1 MCSWVPIDRHP
12 VSGVDGC
19 GPQNVLKPNLM
30 KLMNASQQSKRNI
43 EAKCGIVSPE
53 STAFSEDNNSDG
65 EIEDVVETIPEPSPG
80 VRGFSH
86 PAFPSPEPLPQP
98 LKSLAGLGLTKEGAT
113 KPEIVDKES
122 DTDII
127 ERAPQEQINHDRL
140 SSVDGTH
147 RNNRSA
153 LGLGEEEDIESP
165 WDSESISESLPWK
178 HVDLLSGA
186 AGQRGKITLNGQVE
200 DVSYIPSCMIGSRN
214 FKMAKLKEPR
224 HVGIPVARMVSPEKY
239 PNMKPAVLVRDSI
252 PNKTVGMKDLQTS
265 TSVTLIDLSAE
276 LDLEMTLE
284 EEEEKPVGDENNHS
298 QICKNANLNFWLNT
312 FEEENKKHKS
322 SEVEVSDNVCDTAD
336 ESGLIHDPGM
346 HRKEVKKKDNSK
358 WTPEECVI
366 APIFEKTDSLTGG
379 LLHVNDD
386 SILSEVDQDDDRPA
400 KKTSNENNKV
410 QSKIKEQINSVD
422 DLDDLTLSSET
433 ASKDGELLYY
443 ENSMLLRSVRGLQK
457 ELSETK
463 EVKSQL
469 EHQKVEWE
477 RELGSLRKKDQYSK
491 EVQMKQQLE
500 LTLRALE
507 MELKTVR
514 NDLNQVIEDRND
526 TQKQLCREQNG
537 RMLQDGILA
546 NHLAKQKE
554 TETAT
559 KEMNSEVSD
568 SCEEA
573 KDLLC
578 KNHVLQDELAMPRL
592 EIDAVKNQH
601 RGKGKEIFDD
611 IEINHQQRLYPNILS
626 ELNALTAENTMLNS
640 KLEKEKESK
649 RRLEMEVE
657 SYRSRL
663 AAASDNH
670 DQSQTSKR
678 DLEFA
683 FQRAR
688 DEWLHLQDK
697 MKTDVANLKDN
708 KEMLSQQF
716 SRVENSLREKILIL
730 EPVQRDLSQTEC
742 QKQEI
747 ELTYQN
753 EQGKVNKYIGK
764 QESLEERLSR
774 LQSEN
779 IKEKTVI
786 SVQDQFQQ
794 IVRKL
799 KAKREKQGLM
809 LEERNKELIKECIH
823 LKERMCQYENEK
835 AERDAVVRQL
845 QQELADTLRKQSIS
859 EASLEVLS
867 RYRANLEVEAQDL
880 KKNFCQLTS
889 QLQETQDQLTEAVRR
904 AEKTQDHVQKLEIE
918 NAKLQTTVKGEWH

>member
-1 MCSWVPIDRHP
+1 MAPNKIKYICDDVTLYF
-12 VSGVDGC
+12 C
-19 GPQNVLKPNLM
+19 KQNHSFLYISN
-30 KLMNASQQSKRNI
+30 
-43 EAKCGIVSPE
+43 
-53 STAFSEDNNSDG
+53 FSEDSVYDFLDN
-65 EIEDVVETIPEPSPG
+65 
-80 VRGFSH
+80 R
-86 PAFPSPEPLPQP
+86 
-98 LKSLAGLGLTKEGAT
+98 AT

-122 DTDII
+122 NTDII
-127 ERAPQEQINHDRL
+127 ERAPQEQINHDRF

-147 RNNRSA
+147 RNNRSDMTSA
-153 LGLGEEEDIESP
+153 LGLGIEEDIESP
-165 WDSESISESLPWK
+165 WDSESISESLPQK
-178 HVDLLSGA
+178 YVDLLAGA
-186 AGQRGKITLNGQVE
+186 AGQRGKIMLNGQVE
-200 DVSYIPSCMIGSRN
+200 ELIIYYFLNVSYIPSCMIGLRN
-214 FKMAKLKEPR
+214 FKMAKLEEPR
-224 HVGIPVARMVSPEKY
+224 HVGIQVAHMDSPEKY
-239 PNMKPAVLVRDSI
+239 PNVKPAVLVREPI
-252 PNKTVGMKDLQTS
+252 PNKTVGVKDLQTF
-265 TSVTLIDLSAE
+265 TSDLSAE
-276 LDLEMTLE
+276 LDLEMTSE

-298 QICKNANLNFWLNT
+298 Q
-312 FEEENKKHKS
+312 FEEEKKHKS
-322 SEVEVSDNVCDTAD
+322 SEVAVSDNVCDTAD
-336 ESGLIHDPGM
+336 ESGLIQQGKNKQEFAAMENEGSDSDPGV
-346 HRKEVKKKDNSK
+346 HRKEVKKKDTSK

-410 QSKIKEQINSVD
+410 KEQINSVD
-422 DLDDLTLSSET
+422 DLDDLTQSSET

-443 ENSMLLRSVRGLQK
+443 ENSTKVRGLQK

-491 EVQMKQQLE
+491 EVEMKQQLE

-514 NDLNQVIEDRND
+514 NDLNQ
-526 TQKQLCREQNG
+526 
-537 RMLQDGILA
+537 
-546 NHLAKQKE
+546 
-554 TETAT
+554 
-559 KEMNSEVSD
+559 VSD

-592 EIDAVKNQH
+592 EIDAVKNQ
-601 RGKGKEIFDD
+601 
-611 IEINHQQRLYPNILS
+611 NHQQRLRPNILS
-626 ELNALTAENTMLNS
+626 QLNALTAENTMLNS
-640 KLEKEKESK
+640 KLENEKKANEDWK
-649 RRLEMEVE
+649 W
-657 SYRSRL
+657 
-663 AAASDNH
+663 N
-670 DQSQTSKR
+670 QTSKR

-708 KEMLSQQF
+708 KEMLSQQL

-730 EPVQRDLSQTEC
+730 ECVQRDLSQTEC
-742 QKQEI
+742 QKQET
-747 ELTYQN
+747 EHTYQN
-753 EQGKVNKYIGK
+753 EQG
-764 QESLEERLSR
+764 E
-774 LQSEN
+774 SEN
-779 IKEKTVI
+779 MLLRQQLDDAQNRADSKEKTVI

-799 KAKREKQGLM
+799 KAKHEKQGLM

-835 AERDAVVRQL
+835 AEREAVVRQL

-880 KKNFCQLTS
+880 KKNLCQLTS
-889 QLQETQDQLTEAVRR
+889 QEFSWNSELNKDLESELSKVKTLQEDSHKAELEKYKQLYLVELEVRKSLEGKLDSRDLEPSKHSGRSSFSQTHWLGATDGSNLSQDLLL
-904 AEKTQDHVQKLEIE
+904 KTSQEYVQILK
-918 NAKLQTTVKGEWH
+918 KK